1 MELLQLFG
9 MVCLKC
15 RGLQNGGVDDRL
27 VEHEFYGQALMLMG
41 KYFCGPN
48 SMASTVWTSM
58 KFHCPESSL
67 QKRSLGETRGQVRA
81 F

>member
-15 RGLQNGGVDDRL
+15 GFTESRGLRNGGVEDRL
-27 VEHEFYGQALMLMG
+27 VEREFYGQAQVLMG

-48 SMASTVWTSM
+48 SMASTV
-58 KFHCPESSL
+58 
-67 QKRSLGETRGQVRA
+67 
-81 F
+81 